1 MIEAQHGEHTRLPI
15 TLLVAPRPGRLRILR
30 PERFRRGREW
40 VHAGQPVVRIER
52 GAQADQVVS
61 PIEGRLGGVLARE
74 GEPVTAGQVVA
85 WVETAAAE
93 ES

>member
-1 MIEAQHGEHTRLPI
+1 
-15 TLLVAPRPGRLRILR
+15 LLVAPRPGRLRILP
-30 PERFRRGREW
+30 PERFRRGQEW

-52 GAQADQVVS
+52 GAHADAVVS

-74 GEPVTAGQVVA
+74 GEPVTAGQAVA
-85 WVETAAAE
+85 WVESLAAP